1 MNNRL
6 VKVAAAADPAAA
18 VTAATTGTPPATPA
32 RRPPGWLAA
41 ARPSRKLVELTV
53 LIGPAAILFA
63 LFVLLPICISAYY
76 GLFNWS
82 GYGSLSD
89 FVGLHN
95 FRLVLDDPVFRGSV
109 LHNVIIAVL
118 SLVIQLPLSIALA
131 LLLNRRIRGGGFLRL
146 AVFTPY
152 VLSEATTA
160 VLWLLMLQPGGFVD
174 QLLKAV
180 GLRSL
185 VHLWLADPTIVL
197 YTLFAVVTWKYI
209 GFGIILL
216 LAGLQGIPHELREA
230 AAIDGASSWQTTR
243 RITLPLLGPT
253 IRIWIFLS
261 MIGSLQLF
269 DIVWIMTIGGPANA
283 SSTMVTYMI
292 ENGFRSLEFGYGSA
306 VAVILFIISF
316 TFALLYQRFALR
328 RDTAGALT
336 RAVG

>member
-1 MNNRL
+1 M
-6 VKVAAAADPAAA
+6 
-18 VTAATTGTPPATPA
+18 
-32 RRPPGWLAA
+32 
-41 ARPSRKLVELTV
+41 
-53 LIGPAAILFA
+53 
-63 LFVLLPICISAYY
+63 LLPICIAAYY

-82 GYGSLSD
+82 GYGPLSD

-95 FRLVLDDPVFRGSV
+95 YRLVLDDPVFRESV

-118 SLVIQLPLSIALA
+118 SLLIQLPLSIALA
-131 LLLNRRIRGGGFLRL
+131 LLLNRRLRGGSLLRH
-146 AVFTPY
+146 
-152 VLSEATTA
+152 
-160 VLWLLMLQPGGFVD
+160 G
-174 QLLKAV
+174 
-180 GLRSL
+180 GLRA
-185 VHLWLADPTIVL
+185 VRAVRGDDGGAVAADAAAGRLRRPAVQGGRARRPESTCGWPTTSIVL
-197 YTLFAVVTWKYI
+197 YTLFVVVTWKYI

-216 LAGLQGIPHELREA
+216 LAGLQGIPVELREA
-230 AAIDGASSWQTTR
+230 AAIDGASAWQMTR

-316 TFALLYQRFALR
+316 VFALLYQRFALR

-336 RAVG
+336 GAVG

>member
-1 MNNRL
+1 MTDVRSA
-6 VKVAAAADPAAA
+6 VAEAAPASA
-18 VTAATTGTPPATPA
+18 TAPSPRSPGRTW
-32 RRPPGWLAA
+32 RHPGWH
-41 ARPSRKLVELTV
+41 RPSRKLLELVV
-53 LIGPAAILFA
+53 LLGPALALFTF
-63 LFVLLPICISAYY
+63 FVLLPICVAAYY

-82 GYGSLSD
+82 GYGALSN

-95 FRLVLDDPVFRGSV
+95 YRLVLDDPVFRESV

-118 SLVIQLPLSIALA
+118 SLVIQLPLSLAIA
-131 LLLNRRIRGGGFLRL
+131 LLLNRRMKGGSLIRL
-146 AVFTPY
+146 AVFAPY
-152 VLSEATTA
+152 VMSEATTA

-180 GLRSL
+180 GLGSQIR
-185 VHLWLADPTIVL
+185 LWLADPSIVL

-216 LAGLQGIPHELREA
+216 LAGLQGIPAELREA
-230 AAIDGASSWQTTR
+230 AAIDGASPWQVTR
-243 RITLPLLGPT
+243 RITVPLLGPT

-316 TFALLYQRFALR
+316 VFALLYQRFALR

-336 RAVG
+336 GAVG